1 MRDWF
6 VVEGSVIAI
15 SNTEDES
22 SRVNKGKC
30 ETLVGLRNDRQQ
42 LIDGWIEE
50 KDKKDLV
57 ALDGV
62 EWSETGKTRDSRG
75 SFGLHK

>member
-57 ALDGV
+57 ALGRV
-62 EWSETGKTRDSRG
+62 GME
-75 SFGLHK
+75 